1 MNRWIRRTVTFA
13 SLAGTLA
20 LVPAAVA
27 YAHDANEHTKEHHG
41 GHRGGLI
48 GAALKLDSLTAEQ
61 RAAIEPLIQQRRA
74 ASTPVRQA
82 DAQVLTVLAQQV
94 EQAKIDPQGLA
105 PSLGAEQSAATAET
119 AVDADTLNRL
129 HAILT
134 PAQRAQLVDR
144 IEAAR
149 GQHPHERGGDGDK
162 SRFGRGLD
170 LTPQQQAE
178 ILANLRAETPA
189 NGAAAPESPHGKL
202 LEAFRGD
209 LFDASAFVHV
219 RSPGEHMEKVAAAM
233 VPVLSPSQ
241 RAMFATHLRKH
252 ASHEG
257 KKGG

>member
-1 MNRWIRRTVTFA
+1 MMFT

-27 YAHDANEHTKEHHG
+27 YAHDAQENTKEHHHA
-41 GHRGGLI
+41 HRGGLI

-61 RAAIEPLIQQRRA
+61 RTSIGELAQQRRA

-105 PSLGAEQSAATAET
+105 PSLSAEQSAATAET
-119 AVDADTLNRL
+119 TVDRDTLARL
-129 HAILT
+129 HAVLT

-162 SRFGRGLD
+162 AHFGHGLD
-170 LTPQQQAE
+170 LTPQQQAA
-178 ILANLRAETPA
+178 ILATLRAETPA
-189 NGAAAPESPHGKL
+189 NGATAPEGPHGKL

-209 LFDASAFVHV
+209 SFDASAFVRVH
-219 RSPGEHMEKVAAAM
+219 SPGEHMEKLAAAM

-241 RAMFATHLRKH
+241 RATFASHLRAR
-252 ASHEG
+252 ASHAG
-257 KKGG
+257 KRGS